1 MRERGE
7 GEGSAG
13 RTPKP
18 TTMPA
23 RSLALSSLA
32 AAAFDRSSLSLYSS
46 FLFYAIKV
54 RPCCTPWRVRSQVDV
69 GPCARARG
77 EGERVGAER
86 RHHREKDG
94 E

>member
-1 MRERGE
+1 MRERRE

-13 RTPKP
+13 RTPTP

-23 RSLALSSLA
+23 RSLALCSLA

-54 RPCCTPWRVRSQVDV
+54 RPCCMPWRVGSQVDV

-77 EGERVGAER
+77 GERVGAER
-86 RHHREKDG
+86 RRHREKDG